1 MPVKIHLKVLMF
13 AGYWRTET
21 ESVEAKEVDLQ
32 LLVQQVVDV
41 EDLMGGDL
49 EKKTKDL
56 SFNLSIA
63 FTATKRRLKELLS
76 DGVKSKTVPKEPT
89 QLRAR
94 QDDPFSL
101 QIWH

>member
-41 EDLMGGDL
+41 EDLMSGDL
-49 EKKTKDL
+49 EKDEGPQL
-56 SFNLSIA
+56 QPQYSLHGHQAPSQGAA
-63 FTATKRRLKELLS
+63 F
-76 DGVKSKTVPKEPT
+76 
-89 QLRAR
+89 
-94 QDDPFSL
+94 
-101 QIWH
+101 